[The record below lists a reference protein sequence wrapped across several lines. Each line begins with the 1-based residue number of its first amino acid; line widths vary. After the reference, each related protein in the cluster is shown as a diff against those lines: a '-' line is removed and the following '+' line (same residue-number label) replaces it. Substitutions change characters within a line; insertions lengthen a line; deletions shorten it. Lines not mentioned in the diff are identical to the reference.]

1 MIKAIF
7 VVSAALTLATPGLS
21 PAFAQASDAPST
33 KLGVA
38 AKTSDR
44 TPDNPSPSRT
54 PGASLTGAAGHRSR
68 PDAIRYVG
76 SNPQKSL
83 SAAHKLK
90 SFWLRGHFHR
100 LGQTGT
106 GAPMPVPV
114 ASTVRR

>member
-1 MIKAIF
+1 MIKVIF

-54 PGASLTGAAGHRSR
+54 PGASLTGA
-68 PDAIRYVG
+68 VG
-76 SNPQKSL
+76 TEV
-83 SAAHKLK
+83 
-90 SFWLRGHFHR
+90 
-100 LGQTGT
+100 GQTPYGT
-106 GAPMPVPV
+106 SDRTPSNHYRPP
-114 ASTVRR
+114 TN